1 VSDYVPEISEELL
14 AGFLDEAPE
23 YLEILDEGLMAL
35 EEKANQGSG
44 KITLESDEDQ
54 GRMNEMFRAAH
65 SFKGLGAAMGFDK
78 IRDLT
83 HVMETLFD
91 QVRMQKLALAPDGVE
106 TLFSVIDRLKALIG
120 ELSDPPEQPVAIED
134 SIAQLEVILSGD
146 SSTPAAED
154 EQPAEASAEEP
165 QATAETD
172 AADAADEANEVN
184 DETVVAEAEPSVD
197 QTPSAVTEEASAPT
211 SNAAVDNAMPAV
223 GSDSAVLENAE
234 LAQLFVES
242 TLETID
248 ELNNTLLKLEET
260 PDNLEA
266 INDVFRCAHNIKG
279 ATGAAG
285 CNALYAMTHDVE
297 TVLDLV
303 RNQEMKLTEELM
315 QSVFSAVDRVR
326 ADVSLIGD
334 GKLEELTSD
343 GTVGRFDQWL
353 KGSSA
358 RLEAAASGDAIT
370 GEAVADVATA
380 ETHEA
385 VDSTSTEAPVATD
398 PPSTVESNDVEEAV
412 STPDAEVETTPVSEE
427 SVSESEA
434 PVDLSDDVI
443 NVEISFEKDF
453 VESEIQAY
461 LINNKLSEV
470 GDVMQSNP
478 DVDSLDGSNPLEQ
491 ITFTVSTDAN
501 PTAVAELVSGYE
513 AKTVRVLSSDG
524 QVLAGS
530 EATSPSESTDDAAAE
545 AKVEPAP
552 AAPPAPA
559 PSPAPAAPV
568 AEAPK
573 ATPAPAA
580 KVDKPPSP
588 APKEEPKAE
597 SKPEAKPAASAPK
610 PAEAAK
616 PAEANK
622 QRTPP
627 KVGETIRVDL
637 ERLDQLMNL
646 GGELVI
652 NKARLTQIHGRF
664 EPLFQGQSLGYVVD
678 DMAHRLQQLQD
689 TIEQAEQSENGGR
702 GLGAIADSVKGVA
715 DGFNSISQVVGQV
728 QTARGAMNDFSEALH
743 ALNLVSEGMQKR
755 IMETRMVSVGPLFQR
770 FRRVVRDIS
779 RATGK
784 KVELILKGEQTE
796 LDKRMID
803 ELGDPLTHMIRNS
816 VDHGIEKPAD
826 RVKAGKPET
835 AQVTLEA
842 FHRGRHICIQV
853 RDDGKGVD
861 VERVRAKIIEREM
874 ASPQEAERMSEKEVI
889 QYIFKPGFSTAEQVT
904 DLSGRGMGMDIVL
917 NKLEAINGT
926 VEVDSVTGEGAT
938 VTIKLPLTLAI
949 ITAMIARIGNSVYAI
964 PLEAVGEI
972 ITANG
977 KDMKFIQKKRVCRV
991 RERVIPVAYFEQVF
1005 DARASELHTQ
1015 TRDNDSLTLMILES
1029 QDERM
1034 GLVVDELIGQ
1044 EDVVIKSIAE
1054 NFQNVNGITGASI
1067 MGDGRVSLIL
1077 DVATMMTMFAQR
1089 IDAIARPQTK
1099 SVSEATLK
1107 PQLEQSAEEAVNAG

>member
-1 VSDYVPEISEELL
+1 MSEYVPEISDELL

-23 YLEILDEGLMAL
+23 YLEILDDGLMSM

-44 KITLESDEDQ
+44 RITLETNEDQ
-54 GRMNEMFRAAH
+54 NRMNEMFRAAH

-91 QVRMQKLALAPDGVE
+91 QVRMGKLALAPNGVE
-106 TLFSVIDRLKALIG
+106 VLFNVIDRLKALIG
-120 ELSDPPEQPVAIED
+120 ELSNPPDQPVVIEDAIE
-134 SIAQLEVILSGD
+134 QLEAILNGD
-146 SSTPAAED
+146 VAMPPTDPESTGAELTDDSAAIETMD
-154 EQPAEASAEEP
+154 TPSSAE
-165 QATAETD
+165 QA
-172 AADAADEANEVN
+172 AAA
-184 DETVVAEAEPSVD
+184 VAEVDYTEAER
-197 QTPSAVTEEASAPT
+197 AIAPI
-211 SNAAVDNAMPAV
+211 
-223 GSDSAVLENAE
+223 GEDSAVLENSE

-260 PDNLEA
+260 PDDLAA

-279 ATGAAG
+279 AAGAAG
-285 CNALYAMTHDVE
+285 CNALYRMTHDVE

-303 RNQEMKLTEELM
+303 RNQEMKLSEELM
-315 QSVFSAVDRVR
+315 QSVFSAVDRVK
-326 ADVSLIGD
+326 ADIALIGE
-334 GKLEELTSD
+334 GKLSELTSA

-353 KGSSA
+353 GGQHAAANLDEATTESAVVEVSSA
-358 RLEAAASGDAIT
+358 ANTTDAVAFEPSPNDGAMTDASAVELPSALSAAESAQCP
-370 GEAVADVATA
+370 EAVPTSESAALN
-380 ETHEA
+380 
-385 VDSTSTEAPVATD
+385 DSDGGGITD
-398 PPSTVESNDVEEAV
+398 PSNESLGIDNDGADTIDVEI
-412 STPDAEVETTPVSEE
+412 T
-427 SVSESEA
+427 
-434 PVDLSDDVI
+434 
-443 NVEISFEKDF
+443 FEKDF
-453 VESEIQAY
+453 IEAEIQAY
-461 LINNKLSEV
+461 LINNKLGEA
-470 GDVMQSNP
+470 GDVLRSKP
-478 DVDSLDGSNPLEQ
+478 DVDALDGSNPLEQ
-491 ITFTVSTDAN
+491 ITFTLRTDAD
-501 PTAVAELVSGYE
+501 PSAVAELVAGYE
-513 AKTVRVLSSDG
+513 SKGVRILNPTGGVLVDSN
-524 QVLAGS
+524 QNTA
-530 EATSPSESTDDAAAE
+530 
-545 AKVEPAP
+545 AP
-552 AAPPAPA
+552 ALEPIT
-559 PSPAPAAPV
+559 PS
-568 AEAPK
+568 
-573 ATPAPAA
+573 
-580 KVDKPPSP
+580 
-588 APKEEPKAE
+588 
-597 SKPEAKPAASAPK
+597 ASAPEPTGQSVPSANATIGSKTQEPTHQKLPANTSAPAVEKQVANK
-610 PAEAAK
+610 PPTEAAK
-616 PAEANK
+616 PAEAAK
-622 QRTPP
+622 SRAPA

-678 DMAHRLQQLQD
+678 DMSHRLQQLQD
-689 TIEQAEQSENGGR
+689 AVDQVKDSEGDGR
-702 GLGAIADSVKGVA
+702 GVDQFADSVKTVT
-715 DGFNSISQVVGQV
+715 DGFNSICQVVQQV
-728 QTARGAMNDFSEALH
+728 QSARGAMSDFSEALH

-770 FRRVVRDIS
+770 FRRVIRDIS
-779 RATGK
+779 RATNK
-784 KVELILKGEQTE
+784 KVELVLKGEQTE

-816 VDHGIEKPAD
+816 VDHGIEKPED
-826 RVKAGKPET
+826 RIKAGKPET
-835 AQVTLEA
+835 AQVTLDA

-861 VERVRAKIIEREM
+861 VERVRAKIIEREL
-874 ASPQEAERMSEKEVI
+874 ANPQEAERMTDKEVI
-889 QYIFKPGFSTAEQVT
+889 QYIFKPGFSTAEEVT

-949 ITAMIARIGNSVYAI
+949 ITAMIARIGDSVYAI

-972 ITANG
+972 ITANSR
-977 KDMKFIQKKRVCRV
+977 DMQFIQKKRVVRV

-1005 DARASELHTQ
+1005 DARPNGLKTQ
-1015 TRDNDSLTLMILES
+1015 SRDHDSMTLMILES

-1089 IDAIARPQTK
+1089 IDTLTRGNST
-1099 SVSEATLK
+1099 SESNAAVIPSTTLA
-1107 PQLEQSAEEAVNAG
+1107 PALEVEHVG

>member
-1 VSDYVPEISEELL
+1 MSEYVPEISEELL

-35 EEKANQGSG
+35 EDKANQGSG
-44 KITLESDEDQ
+44 KITLETNEDQ
-54 GRMNEMFRAAH
+54 ERMNEMFRAAH

-120 ELSDPPEQPVAIED
+120 ELSAPPEEPVAIAD
-134 SIAQLEVILSGD
+134 SVAQLEAILNGD
-146 SSTPAAED
+146 SPMPAAPQD
-154 EQPAEASAEEP
+154 QPMENAV
-165 QATAETD
+165 D
-172 AADAADEANEVN
+172 NLEANAN
-184 DETVVAEAEPSVD
+184 SAATGDANTAAE
-197 QTPSAVTEEASAPT
+197 APT
-211 SNAAVDNAMPAV
+211 SATPNENAMPAV
-223 GSDSAVLENAE
+223 GTDSAVLENAE

-248 ELNNTLLKLEET
+248 ELNNTLLKLEEA
-260 PDNLEA
+260 PDDLEA

-285 CNALYAMTHDVE
+285 CNALYQMTHDVE

-334 GKLEELTSD
+334 GKLDELTSD

-353 KGSSA
+353 KGDG
-358 RLEAAASGDAIT
+358 AAAEATTPAVESDAAADGD
-370 GEAVADVATA
+370 AVADDAEIDDVDAVIEAFSDQTASDEMASIDNEDDADSSESAVSPGDVADTGS
-380 ETHEA
+380 EA
-385 VDSTSTEAPVATD
+385 VTNAEIA
-398 PPSTVESNDVEEAV
+398 
-412 STPDAEVETTPVSEE
+412 DAEISTG
-427 SVSESEA
+427 A
-434 PVDLSDDVI
+434 I
-443 NVEISFEKDF
+443 NVEISFAQDF
-453 VESEIQAY
+453 IESEIQAY
-461 LINNKLSEV
+461 LINNKLSEI
-470 GDVMQSNP
+470 GDVLQSSP

-491 ITFTVSTDAN
+491 ITFTIRTDAD
-501 PTAVAELVSGYE
+501 PAAVAELVSGYE
-513 AKTVRVLSSDG
+513 AKTVRILDNDANVM
-524 QVLAGS
+524 ATH
-530 EATSPSESTDDAAAE
+530 EATTAE
-545 AKVEPAP
+545 AAVEETPTEVKADS
-552 AAPPAPA
+552 A
-559 PSPAPAAPV
+559 STAPAAPV
-568 AEAPK
+568 AKAPE
-573 ATPAPAA
+573 TPAAQPEASS
-580 KVDKPPSP
+580 PPP
-588 APKEEPKAE
+588 APKQEP
-597 SKPEAKPAASAPK
+597 KPAADAGKSAD
-610 PAEAAK
+610 
-616 PAEANK
+616 ANK
-622 QRTPP
+622 QRTPA

-689 TIEQAEQSENGGR
+689 TIEQAEQSETGGR
-702 GLGAIADSVKGVA
+702 ALGTIADSVKSVA
-715 DGFNSISQVVGQV
+715 DGFNTINQVVGQV

-779 RATGK
+779 RATSK
-784 KVELILKGEQTE
+784 KVELVLKGEQTE

-816 VDHGIEKPAD
+816 VDHGIEKPEE

-861 VERVRAKIIEREM
+861 VERVRAKIVEREL
-874 ASPQEAERMSEKEVI
+874 ASPQEAERMADKEVI
-889 QYIFKPGFSTAEQVT
+889 QYIFKPGFSTAEEVT

-926 VEVDSVTGEGAT
+926 VEVDSVAGEGAT

-949 ITAMIARIGNSVYAI
+949 ITAMIARIGKSVYAI

-977 KDMKFIQKKRVCRV
+977 CDMQFIQKKRVVRV

-1005 DARASELHTQ
+1005 DAPAQELHTQ
-1015 TRDNDSLTLMILES
+1015 SRDNESLTLMILES

-1077 DVATMMTMFAQR
+1077 DVATMMGMFAQR
-1089 IDAIARPQTK
+1089 IDAQASTHAK
-1099 SVSEATLK
+1099 SVSEAALK
-1107 PQLEQSAEEAVNAG
+1107 PQVTPSTEEAVHAG